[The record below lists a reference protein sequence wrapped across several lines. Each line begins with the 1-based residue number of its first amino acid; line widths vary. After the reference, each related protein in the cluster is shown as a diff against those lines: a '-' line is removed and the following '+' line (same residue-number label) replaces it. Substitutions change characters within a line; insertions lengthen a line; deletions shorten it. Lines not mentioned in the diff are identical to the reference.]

1 HFGAE
6 AIIKTAHKE
15 GLHWTNL
22 AKEALAIVQQCP
34 SCQRYNI
41 TKKGYNPLRPIYAY
55 LPGDH
60 WAIDLAGPFE
70 VSLQGNTWLLVMVD
84 VCTRFTILR
93 ALQDKKSDTII
104 HTLIQVFGD
113 FGYPNIVQSD
123 NGKEFKNNFFTKLQD
138 TMGIDHRFSTPYHP
152 RGNGVAE
159 RYVRT
164 AKEIIRKE
172 IQGTRKDWDWFVP
185 NAQLAMNHLVS
196 KRLQTPPFSLM

>member
-1 HFGAE
+1 
-6 AIIKTAHKE
+6 
-15 GLHWTNL
+15 
-22 AKEALAIVQQCP
+22 
-34 SCQRYNI
+34 
-41 TKKGYNPLRPIYAY
+41 
-55 LPGDH
+55 
-60 WAIDLAGPFE
+60 
-70 VSLQGNTWLLVMVD
+70 MVD

-93 ALQDKKSDTII
+93 VLQDKKSDTII

-138 TMGIDHRFSTPYHP
+138 TMGIDHRFSTSYHP

-172 IQGTRKDWDWFVP
+172 IQ
-185 NAQLAMNHLVS
+185 
-196 KRLQTPPFSLM
+196 